1 MALPATDVALLTD
14 ARYTGSSAPPGDA
27 YFGNILQDDALLQE
41 ALQKLGLS
49 STRVD
54 WADPEV
60 DWGRFR
66 CAVFRTTWDYFDR
79 IDAFRAWLDVAEAAT
94 CLLNPASLVRWNLD
108 KRYLGEL
115 ARQGVPVVP
124 SRWLER
130 GDSTPIATLLEETG
144 WQEAVIKPCISG
156 AARLTFRVD
165 RITAADV
172 DARLRA
178 SRATEAFLLQP
189 FQEAVLRSGEV
200 TLVVVG
206 GNVTHGVRKRARP
219 GDFRVQD
226 DHGGTVHPHTPSSRE
241 VDIALRAMAA
251 CPSTPVYGRVDLVE
265 DNRGELAVME
275 LEVIE
280 PELWLRA
287 HPPAAEALAQAIA
300 AKCPVPGGGRLMTRT
315 SP

>member
-14 ARYTGSSAPPGDA
+14 SRYTASFALPGDA

-41 ALQKLGLS
+41 ALGKLGLS

-54 WADPEV
+54 WADPDV

-79 IDAFRAWLDVAEAAT
+79 IHAFRAWLDAAEAAT

-130 GDSTPIATLLEETG
+130 GDSTPLAALLEETG
-144 WQEAVIKPCISG
+144 WKEAVIKPCISG

-165 RITAADV
+165 RTTAADV
-172 DARLRA
+172 DARLRTP
-178 SRATEAFLLQP
+178 RATEAFLLQP
-189 FQEAVLRSGEV
+189 FQEAVLHSGEV

-226 DHGGTVHPHTPSSRE
+226 DHGGTVHPHTPSTRE
-241 VDIALRAMAA
+241 VDIAVRAMAA
-251 CPSTPVYGRVDLVE
+251 CPSPPAYGRVDLVE
-265 DNRGELAVME
+265 DNRGGLALME
-275 LEVIE
+275 LEIIE

-287 HPPAAEALAQAIA
+287 HPPAAEALAKAIGA
-300 AKCPVPGGGRLMTRT
+300 RCP
-315 SP
+315 